1 MNMLRTA
8 LRFLLYDKAK
18 SVGAMAGVILSVFLI
33 GQQSGIFIF
42 LTNAMCSLSR
52 NNSQYIWV
60 IDDKATNVNA
70 LSTLDMRKARELAS
84 IPGVKRVN
92 PLVVAGG
99 TARFQNGKTAGI
111 LMIGA
116 QYPEFAGG
124 PWNVAAGKKEDLL
137 QDGAVF
143 TEYFDRDALGDARI
157 GDFFEIN
164 GKQVFIAGNTRGVT
178 SFGGLYVFTSIER
191 ARFLGSVPNDK
202 ASAFLLEW
210 SASVPQEKI
219 IAAINNNLEGLR
231 AWKEK
236 DLSSSTVSEVLKS
249 SGIGFSVGTLIIFAL
264 ITGFVIIGLTL
275 YSAAID
281 RVKDYGTLKAIGAT
295 NGFIRRLILSQ
306 ALIVSII
313 GFFVGFA
320 FVMGFRNGIAQAGT
334 IFDYPLWMR
343 LGFFVVTLFIAFT
356 GSTFAIRRIAG
367 LEPSAIFRA

>member
-1 MNMLRTA
+1 
-8 LRFLLYDKAK
+8 
-18 SVGAMAGVILSVFLI
+18 
-33 GQQSGIFIF
+33 
-42 LTNAMCSLSR
+42 
-52 NNSQYIWV
+52 
-60 IDDKATNVNA
+60 
-70 LSTLDMRKARELAS
+70 
-84 IPGVKRVN
+84 
-92 PLVVAGG
+92 
-99 TARFQNGKTAGI
+99 
-111 LMIGA
+111 
-116 QYPEFAGG
+116 
-124 PWNVAAGKKEDLL
+124 
-137 QDGAVF
+137 
-143 TEYFDRDALGDARI
+143 
-157 GDFFEIN
+157 
-164 GKQVFIAGNTRGVT
+164 
-178 SFGGLYVFTSIER
+178 
-191 ARFLGSVPNDK
+191 
-202 ASAFLLEW
+202 
-210 SASVPQEKI
+210 
-219 IAAINNNLEGLR
+219 LR

>member
-1 MNMLRTA
+1 MWRTA

-18 SVGAMAGVILSVFLI
+18 SIGAMAGVILSVFLI

-70 LSTLDMRKARELAS
+70 LSSLDMRKARELAS
-84 IPGVKRVN
+84 IPGVTRVN
-92 PLVVAGG
+92 PLVLAGG
-99 TARFQNGKTAGI
+99 TARFQNGKTSGV
-111 LMIGA
+111 LMIGS
-116 QYPEFAGG
+116 QYPRFAGG
-124 PWNVAAGKKEDLL
+124 PWNIEVGKKEDLL
-137 QDGAVF
+137 REGAVF

-164 GKQVFIAGNTRGVT
+164 GKQVFIAGNTRGVS
-178 SFGGLYVFTSIER
+178 SFGGVYVFTSIER
-191 ARFLGSVPNDK
+191 ARFLGSIPTDK

-210 SASVPQEKI
+210 DPAVSRESI
-219 IAAINNNLEGLR
+219 ISLINRNLEGLR
-231 AWKEK
+231 AWKEE

-281 RVKDYGTLKAIGAT
+281 RLKDYGTLKAIGAA
-295 NGFIRRLILSQ
+295 NGFIRRLILTQ
-306 ALIVSII
+306 ALIVSIV
-313 GFFVGFA
+313 GFFIGFA
-320 FVMGFRNGIAQAGT
+320 FVLGFRNGIAQAGT
-334 IFDYPLWMR
+334 VFDYPLWMR
-343 LGFFVVTLFIAFT
+343 LGFFFITLFIAFT
-356 GSTFAIRRIAG
+356 GSTFAIRRITG

>member
-1 MNMLRTA
+1 MLRTA